1 MSSPPSYEN
10 YCVANTLNGD
20 IHFTQYTIG
29 ETDEEYI
36 WMDRTKEQL
45 CLDSLEAFD
54 ASSRA
59 FFSALR
65 FVSAVALARSR

>member
-1 MSSPPSYEN
+1 MGSPPSYEN

-36 WMDRTKEQL
+36 WMDRTEEQL
-45 CLDSLEAFD
+45 FEIERNPVQKMLEPED
-54 ASSRA
+54 K
-59 FFSALR
+59 
-65 FVSAVALARSR
+65 

>member
-1 MSSPPSYEN
+1 MGSPPSYEN

-45 CLDSLEAFD
+45 FEIERNPVQKMLEPED
-54 ASSRA
+54 K
-59 FFSALR
+59 
-65 FVSAVALARSR
+65 

>member
-1 MSSPPSYEN
+1 MGSPPSYEN

-36 WMDRTKEQL
+36 WMDRTAEQL
-45 CLDSLEAFD
+45 FEIERNPVQKMLEPED
-54 ASSRA
+54 K
-59 FFSALR
+59 
-65 FVSAVALARSR
+65 

>member
-36 WMDRTKEQL
+36 WMDRTAEQL
-45 CLDSLEAFD
+45 FEIERNPVQKMLEPED
-54 ASSRA
+54 K
-59 FFSALR
+59 
-65 FVSAVALARSR
+65 

>member
-1 MSSPPSYEN
+1 MGSPPSYEN

-36 WMDRTKEQL
+36 WMDRTEEQL
-45 CLDSLEAFD
+45 FEIERNPVQKMLEPKD
-54 ASSRA
+54 K
-59 FFSALR
+59 
-65 FVSAVALARSR
+65 

>member
-1 MSSPPSYEN
+1 MGSPPSYED

-45 CLDSLEAFD
+45 FEIERNPVEKMLEPED
-54 ASSRA
+54 RKWD
-59 FFSALR
+59 
-65 FVSAVALARSR
+65 

>member
-1 MSSPPSYEN
+1 MGSPPSYEN

-36 WMDRTKEQL
+36 WMDRTEEQL
-45 CLDSLEAFD
+45 FEIERNPVQKMLEPENK
-54 ASSRA
+54 
-59 FFSALR
+59 
-65 FVSAVALARSR
+65 